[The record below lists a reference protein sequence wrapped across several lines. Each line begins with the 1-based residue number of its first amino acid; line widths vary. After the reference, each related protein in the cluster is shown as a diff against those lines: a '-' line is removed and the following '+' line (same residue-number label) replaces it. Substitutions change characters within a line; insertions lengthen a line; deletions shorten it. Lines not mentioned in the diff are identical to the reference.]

1 MPIKRPM
8 HIYNSLFYQLLWLV
22 VCLKCFVLFAFSTS
36 LPCGSSASLLICVG
50 VDCLRVVSRV
60 KNLKQWASVFSAKS
74 LYKEWLRE
82 VKGDKAWCIVFMKY
96 VEISGM
102 ESRCSQLMI
111 TWKEMTSNTDIPEK
125 GVGRFFS
132 ITGNYKYDAKVVSKS
147 ALSKGGEHNKL
158 NSQSPSLRVRK
169 SVTCDETLKA
179 EILWALKATMSH
191 YSCKSCEGTSKLL
204 QAMFNFWQ

>member
-125 GVGRFFS
+125 GAGRFFS

-158 NSQSPSLRVRK
+158 NSTKSITASSKKCNLWWDVEGRNFMGIESDNVSL
-169 SVTCDETLKA
+169 
-179 EILWALKATMSH
+179 
-191 YSCKSCEGTSKLL
+191 LL
-204 QAMFNFWQ
+204 QIMRRYEQIVASDV